1 MDPQLQTKSL
11 IAFYFGA
18 TVATRKVDSCEVD
31 SCEVVHAISQ
41 RAYRDV
47 SRTLHGVAA
56 RPEAD
61 EIRTATHN
69 AVVTFLTVLREVKTQ
84 ADFDALHHTWCQETI
99 NRYGPA
105 TTESEGMFLRY
116 GQAQKWLNMALKY
129 CAVLDHPAITDT
141 IYAVLHVPIDQII
154 YDNAATGLDLA
165 RPKTSDDPA
174 PTAWSTL
181 TNTQYRGYQREL
193 RAALADHHP
202 HTLPLDWEADVWARS
217 PTEAQ

>member
-18 TVATRKVDSCEVD
+18 TVATRKVDSCEVDSCEVD

-84 ADFDALHHTWCQETI
+84 ADFDALHHT
-99 NRYGPA
+99 
-105 TTESEGMFLRY
+105 
-116 GQAQKWLNMALKY
+116 
-129 CAVLDHPAITDT
+129 
-141 IYAVLHVPIDQII
+141 
-154 YDNAATGLDLA
+154 
-165 RPKTSDDPA
+165 
-174 PTAWSTL
+174 
-181 TNTQYRGYQREL
+181 
-193 RAALADHHP
+193 
-202 HTLPLDWEADVWARS
+202 
-217 PTEAQ
+217 

>member
-11 IAFYFGA
+11 IAFYFST
-18 TVATRKVDSCEVD
+18 TVATCPVDSLEA
-31 SCEVVHAISQ
+31 VHAISQ

-56 RPEAD
+56 RTGAD
-61 EIRTATHN
+61 DIRTATHD
-69 AVVTFLTVLREVKTQ
+69 AIVTFLTELREVKTQ

-99 NRYGPA
+99 QRYGPA

-165 RPKTSDDPA
+165 RPRTSDDPA
-174 PTAWSTL
+174 STAWSKL
-181 TNTQYRGYQREL
+181 TDAQYRDYQREL
-193 RAALADHHP
+193 RATLADHHP
-202 HTLPLDWEADVWARS
+202 HTLPLDWEADVWAS
-217 PTEAQ
+217 APTEAQ